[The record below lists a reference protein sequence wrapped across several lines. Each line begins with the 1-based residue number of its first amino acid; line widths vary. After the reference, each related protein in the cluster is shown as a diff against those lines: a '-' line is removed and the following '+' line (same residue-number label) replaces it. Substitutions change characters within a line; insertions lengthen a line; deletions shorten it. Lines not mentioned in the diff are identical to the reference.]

1 MSALLVYAEDAP
13 ASEPESHT
21 GVEAIAHELSRHGV
35 RFTRW
40 PLCSEVDAT
49 SAETEIVRAYAPE
62 IESLSRSGGYRS
74 VDVVRLQRDPADAGW
89 SEKARGARLKFLDE
103 HRHAED
109 EVRFFV
115 DGTGLFALRSDGK
128 VLLVLC
134 QAGDLISVPAGTRH
148 WFDMGSEPSFC
159 AIRWFGSPDG
169 WLATFTG
176 DPIARRFPG
185 FDEVAARW
193 R

>member
-13 ASEPESHT
+13 ASKPEAHT
-21 GVEAIAHELSRHGV
+21 SAEEIAHQLSRHGV

-40 PLCSEVDAT
+40 PVRSEIGPA
-49 SAETEIVRAYAPE
+49 SGEAEIMRAYAPE
-62 IESLSRSGGYRS
+62 IEALSRAGGYRS
-74 VDVVRLQRDPADAGW
+74 TDVVRLRRDPADPGW
-89 SEKARGARLKFLDE
+89 PEKARAARLKFLEE

-115 DGTGLFALRSDGK
+115 DGTGLFALRIDGK

-148 WFDMGSEPSFC
+148 WFDMGSEPRFC
-159 AIRWFGSPDG
+159 AIRWFGSPEG
-169 WLATFTG
+169 WVAAFTG
-176 DPIARRFPG
+176 DAIARRFPG